1 MDIACVILGIIDL
14 CKPSMPLSI
23 VTTCVGVLEFTL
35 LASVNSAKKAQ
46 KKQKKQKKPE
56 ELREKLNESLEESK
70 QKTSDSFV
78 ISVALFAVIVGVVR
92 ICTM

>member
-1 MDIACVILGIIDL
+1 MDIACIILGIIDL

-23 VTTCVGVLEFTL
+23 VTTCVGVIELFL

-46 KKQKKQKKPE
+46 KKQKKKPE
-56 ELREKLNESLEESK
+56 ELKEKLNEALEESK
-70 QKTSDSFV
+70 QKTSDSLV
-78 ISVALFAVIVGVVR
+78 ISAALFAVIVGVVR